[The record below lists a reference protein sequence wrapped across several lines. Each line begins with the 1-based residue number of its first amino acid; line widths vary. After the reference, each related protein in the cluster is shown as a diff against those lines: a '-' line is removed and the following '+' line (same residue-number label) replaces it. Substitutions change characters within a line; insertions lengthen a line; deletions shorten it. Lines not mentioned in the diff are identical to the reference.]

1 MSCRTITS
9 KRIVPRSGP
18 SPPKSY
24 WQRPENILTRET
36 CRWCWRATARKSN
49 RRRCCSGKS
58 NSSTRKA
65 TGSSRVGSKAG
76 QRLKYASA
84 PQGGVAVSDVY
95 SPCLLLSHTASASAG
110 AGRRSDDG
118 ARDLAGSARLFRF
131 RAAPCA
137 GERARDRVGLACVYE
152 SVAACQALRRDR
164 RRSHGRCDED
174 KGTRRDFLWRWLR
187 AIA

>member
-24 WQRPENILTRET
+24 WQRPENILTRKT

-118 ARDLAGSARLFRF
+118 ARDLADAQI
-131 RAAPCA
+131 P
-137 GERARDRVGLACVYE
+137 DRGKNL
-152 SVAACQALRRDR
+152 SGKDR
-164 RRSHGRCDED
+164 RPQARGRASLRTTVFPRQVLSTVRYLRIC
-174 KGTRRDFLWRWLR
+174 KISRPVVGPPPGTC
-187 AIA
+187 